1 MQYKHL
7 LYAYVQEI
15 NFNSPNNIDG
25 NKVKENGATL
35 FTKRCQYL
43 SWMSI
48 SSSLYKNT
56 LSRVVDSG
64 KTKTVKRCGKLPLA
78 PNVPSI
84 CLAAVGE
91 VHIQEM
97 VRSRRKKLKSK
108 YLIIII
114 GIIIIFNGSS
124 SSSGSGSGSGSGNGD
139 SSRKNDSDGDGSGSG
154 GVGGSGRGGGGSG
167 SGSGSGGDSVS
178 VSGGGGGGGGG
189 SGRGGSGSGGGS
201 GGSGRCFNKSKDC

>member
-124 SSSGSGSGSGSGNGD
+124 SGSGSGSGNGD

-154 GVGGSGRGGGGSG
+154 GVGGSGRGGGGSGSG

>member
-25 NKVKENGATL
+25 NKLKENGATL

-124 SSSGSGSGSGSGNGD
+124 SGSGNGD

-167 SGSGSGGDSVS
+167 SGSGSGSGGDSVSVS
-178 VSGGGGGGGGG
+178 VSGGGGGGGSG
-189 SGRGGSGSGGGS
+189 SGRGDSGSGGGGGS

>member
-15 NFNSPNNIDG
+15 NFNSPDNTDG
-25 NKVKENGATL
+25 NKLKENGATL
-35 FTKRCQYL
+35 FTKLCQCL

-48 SSSLYKNT
+48 SLSLYKNT

-64 KTKTVKRCGKLPLA
+64 KTKTVKRCGKLLLA
-78 PNVPSI
+78 SHVPSI

-97 VRSRRKKLKSK
+97 VISRRKKLKSK

-114 GIIIIFNGSS
+114 GSIIIFNSS
-124 SSSGSGSGSGSGNGD
+124 SSGSGSGSGNGD

-154 GVGGSGRGGGGSG
+154 GVGGSG
-167 SGSGSGGDSVS
+167 SV
-178 VSGGGGGGGGG
+178 
-189 SGRGGSGSGGGS
+189 
-201 GGSGRCFNKSKDC
+201 KW

>member
-25 NKVKENGATL
+25 NKLKENGATL

-114 GIIIIFNGSS
+114 GIIVIFNGSS
-124 SSSGSGSGSGSGNGD
+124 SGSGNGD

-167 SGSGSGGDSVS
+167 SGSGSGSGGDSVSVS
-178 VSGGGGGGGGG
+178 VSGGGGGGGSG
-189 SGRGGSGSGGGS
+189 SGRGDSGSGGGGGS

>member
-25 NKVKENGATL
+25 NKLKENGATL

-114 GIIIIFNGSS
+114 GIIVIFNGSS
-124 SSSGSGSGSGSGNGD
+124 SGSGNGD
-139 SSRKNDSDGDGSGSG
+139 SSSKNDSDGDGSGSG

-167 SGSGSGGDSVS
+167 SGSGSGSGGDSVSVS
-178 VSGGGGGGGGG
+178 VSGGGGGGGSG
-189 SGRGGSGSGGGS
+189 SGRGDSGSGGGGGS